1 MRALFEQNKVDV
13 HATTDG
19 QQGLFS
25 GIHLRH
31 ASLERNQRCLLA
43 YIYNRL
49 STIRDMRWE
58 VGSVLPEEFRLCL
71 CEQEAQWFQ
80 NYNRSLASYM
90 RTIGG
95 EGLDLT
101 QYSSPPKTLYVDVR
115 CMSDYG
121 EMELEDGTVV
131 QLKKGSQHHLPRTEC
146 EHLIRQG
153 VLEHV
158 K

>member
-13 HATTDG
+13 RATTDG

-71 CEQEAQWFQ
+71 CEQETQVVPELQPLTGIIHENHRKGGSGPHPIFI
-80 NYNRSLASYM
+80 ASQDPLY
-90 RTIGG
+90 RRALCGRLWGNGARGWDCGAAEERKPT
-95 EGLDLT
+95 
-101 QYSSPPKTLYVDVR
+101 SPA
-115 CMSDYG
+115 S
-121 EMELEDGTVV
+121 
-131 QLKKGSQHHLPRTEC
+131 H
-146 EHLIRQG
+146 
-153 VLEHV
+153 
-158 K
+158 